1 MSQACVGVRLGQG
14 LDDGHLV
21 LIVLGGAETGVM
33 QAKVILESI
42 NKDDDSL
49 LEYLWR
55 LVAVPGGAVCMVGQ
69 HLGSKQF

>member
-1 MSQACVGVRLGQG
+1 MGVRLGQG

-21 LIVLGGAETGVM
+21 LIVLWRAGAGVVET
-33 QAKVILESI
+33 KIILESI

-55 LVAVPGGAVCMVGQ
+55 LVAVPGGAVRMVGQ
-69 HLGSKQF
+69 HLESKQF